1 MNFKKN
7 GRQKELA
14 TKNCYCKVQWYDSF
28 TTCLKKSVSFLGA
41 VLLIVGIYSF
51 AFGAFEDIGV
61 SARARGMGGAYTA
74 VTNDASAVY
83 WNQASLARLKCREL
97 TIFHDDMYG
106 LGLLNYNFFG
116 YAHPGVGEGTVAFG
130 WSRMGT
136 TGAFDSMSYSEN
148 TFMFGYGKKIT
159 DRLYLGAGLKYFM
172 VAYDKGAS
180 GIGGD
185 ASASYDLVI
194 DKLTVAAT
202 WRNLNRP
209 EIRWETGATDNI
221 EPTIGG
227 GVAYRFVPNHV
238 ISVDASKTL
247 KKDTNFAAGWE
258 GLFFNRVLSLRAGA
272 FSLDNQINPTAGF
285 GITYKSIRFD
295 YALEQHYALGLTSM
309 FSLSIKFCP
318 KLWAPQKVEV
328 EISTPTPVAP
338 PPPVV
343 EVSTPTA
350 VVETPKTV
358 FQQIEE
364 EAKNEKLE
372 VKTENDKIIITV
384 HVNFDFNKHNVKE
397 TEMPKVESVY
407 RVLKNHT
414 DINVRVEGHTDSKGS
429 EKYNQKLSENRAKEV
444 MNELIN
450 LGIVP
455 DRLTYSG
462 MGLTK
467 PVASNLTEDGRFKNR
482 RVEFII
488 ER

>member
-14 TKNCYCKVQWYDSF
+14 TKNCDCRVQWRATF
-28 TTCLKKSVSFLGA
+28 ATFLKKSVSFFSV
-41 VLLIVGIYSF
+41 VLLIAGVYSF

-61 SARARGMGGAYTA
+61 SARARGMGGAFTA
-74 VTNDASAVY
+74 VTNDASAMY

-97 TIFHDDMYG
+97 TVFHDDMYG

-136 TGAFDSMSYSEN
+136 TGAVDIMNYSEN
-148 TFMFGYGKKIT
+148 TFIFGYGKKIT

-172 VAYDKGAS
+172 VAYDQGAS

-185 ASASYDLVI
+185 ASASYDLVV
-194 DKLTVAAT
+194 DKLTIAAT
-202 WRNLNRP
+202 WKNLNRP

-221 EPTIGG
+221 EPTVSGG
-227 GVAYRFVPNHV
+227 IAYRFVPNHV

-247 KKDTNFAAGWE
+247 KKDTNLAAGWE
-258 GLFFNRVLSLRAGA
+258 GLFFNNVLALRAGA

-285 GITYKSIRFD
+285 GVTYKSIRFD

-309 FSLSIKFCP
+309 FSLTVKFCP

-328 EISTPTPVAP
+328 EVSTPMPVAP
-338 PPPVV
+338 PPVV
-343 EVSTPTA
+343 EA
-350 VVETPKTV
+350 PKTV
-358 FQQIEE
+358 FQQIEQ

-384 HVNFDFNKHNVKE
+384 HVNFDFDKSNIKDSE
-397 TEMPKVESVY
+397 IPKVESVY

-414 DINVRVEGHTDSKGS
+414 NMNVRVEGHTDSKGS
-429 EKYNQKLSENRAKEV
+429 ERYNQRLSESRAKEV

-450 LGIVP
+450 LGIANE
-455 DRLTYSG
+455 RLTYSG

-467 PVASNLTEDGRFKNR
+467 PVASNLTEEGRFKNR
-482 RVEFII
+482 RVEFVI
-488 ER
+488 EQ